1 MGFVVSVATGMVTG
15 VVTSGV
21 VAGGRVR
28 EVGTSVTGGSAGLV
42 VMATG
47 ETAGCPVIFPA
58 GRFRYIP
65 AERSTMMISITG
77 RCGIFFQSIMFP
89 FLIPPVSLYR
99 ENNCGRS
106 RSYPVRGKRACKK
119 TCIVLQNK
127 ESARY

>member
-58 GRFRYIP
+58 GRLP
-65 AERSTMMISITG
+65 GTSG
-77 RCGIFFQSIMFP
+77 RKEHDDDQYHGEMWDFFPVYHVSFP
-89 FLIPPVSLYR
+89 HTSCVLVQ
-99 ENNCGRS
+99 
-106 RSYPVRGKRACKK
+106 GKQ
-119 TCIVLQNK
+119 LWQ
-127 ESARY
+127 ES